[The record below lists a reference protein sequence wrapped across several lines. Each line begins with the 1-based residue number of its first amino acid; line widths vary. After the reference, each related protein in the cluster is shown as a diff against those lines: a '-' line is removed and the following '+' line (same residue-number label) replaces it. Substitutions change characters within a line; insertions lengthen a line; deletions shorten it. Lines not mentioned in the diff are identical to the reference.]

1 MEPRPCLSLAL
12 PSGPAFH
19 GERGEERASQDAHVL
34 LVSCALF
41 RQNRSTVFGRN
52 TVRST
57 TCIMNISFSSGPA
70 PHGCSEV
77 SNANS
82 FECEMSKLSTS
93 LVPWKKCVQNTGFPG
108 HRTVFDLG
116 HSEVKLPVTFI
127 SGSGTWMMTDNNIT
141 ANDASTDGGARR
153 GYWPPCRRV
162 EALREASPAV
172 RCARG
177 PSPAKGMTPGSRQA
191 RSQLVYL
198 TFSYMKSSLFLP

>member
-12 PSGPAFH
+12 PSGLAFH
-19 GERGEERASQDAHVL
+19 RERERERGEQRASQDAHVL
-34 LVSCALF
+34 LVSSALF

-57 TCIMNISFSSGPA
+57 TCIMNISFSSGLA

-82 FECEMSKLSTS
+82 FECEMSKLSIS
-93 LVPWKKCVQNTGFPG
+93 LVPWKKCAQNTGFSG

-127 SGSGTWMMTDNNIT
+127 SGSGTWMMTDNKIT
-141 ANDASTDGGARR
+141 ANNASTDGGAGR
-153 GYWPPCRRV
+153 GYWATVPPCGGP
-162 EALREASPAV
+162 EGSQPSGAL
-172 RCARG
+172 CQG
-177 PSPAKGMTPGSRQA
+177 TQ
-191 RSQLVYL
+191 
-198 TFSYMKSSLFLP
+198 SS